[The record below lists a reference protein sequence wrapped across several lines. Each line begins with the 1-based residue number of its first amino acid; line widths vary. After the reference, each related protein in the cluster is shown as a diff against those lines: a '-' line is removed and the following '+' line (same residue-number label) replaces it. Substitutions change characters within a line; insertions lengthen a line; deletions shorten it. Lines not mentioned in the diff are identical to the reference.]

1 MLNKPHLSVKDKRCF
16 DDLYKCHLAA
26 QGLIEKSYQLDDPQK
41 REALIAK
48 RHKLYCKVDIILKRI
63 GVLVSHIISQRMKE
77 EYGVNL
83 DTLYNSYICNDLLSL
98 GYTLKEKTEYKSS
111 LRDVTIIA
119 IDCKLDDILNCRFKI
134 TVAEDEDSLYRY
146 KLSSLSLGE
155 AALHDI

>member
-1 MLNKPHLSVKDKRCF
+1 MTINPRLSAKDKRCL

-26 QGLIEKSYQLDDPQK
+26 RDLIEKSYQIDDPQK

-48 RHKLYCKVDIILKRI
+48 RYKLYCKADIILKRI
-63 GVLVSHIISQRMKE
+63 GVLVSHIITQRMKE
-77 EYGVNL
+77 EYDVNL

-134 TVAEDEDSLYRY
+134 IATEDEDSLYHY
-146 KLSSLSLGE
+146 KLSPLSTGE
-155 AALHDI
+155 AVLYCI